1 MSDIVERLRK
11 LWFAQNP
18 KLTWDDMEAITEEAA
33 DEITRLRAAYEAMDK
48 MLREANQ
55 HFMKADMERNKL
67 RAENETLR
75 RDVKTAIMGDSAEL
89 QDVKRENKRLQKQS
103 VDSYNAAIDVA
114 AMIAKT
120 WGPPNWS
127 WSESSII
134 IKDTCDEIA
143 LAIRG
148 LKNVQRETKTESPV
162 SPEMLYLGPIDTK

>member
-1 MSDIVERLRK
+1 MSDIVQKAIELLEDWDTCYSYNEEIRDTAIAALKSQSAEIEK
-11 LWFAQNP
+11 L
-18 KLTWDDMEAITEEAA
+18 
-33 DEITRLRAAYEAMDK
+33 
-48 MLREANQ
+48 
-55 HFMKADMERNKL
+55 H
-67 RAENETLR
+67 
-75 RDVKTAIMGDSAEL
+75 RDVKTAVMGDSADL
-89 QDVKRENKRLQKQS
+89 QDVKRENEKLQKQS
-103 VDSYNAAIDVA
+103 ADSYNAAIDA
-114 AMIAKT
+114 AALIAKT